1 MKNTI
6 SSLFLSII
14 LGLVFVSS
22 ANAQNTNRV
31 TGFVFNESRTPVSNV
46 YVELQTEFY
55 STVSRIRTPGSGQY
69 SFAGIPSGIYYVK
82 VLTAGTEY
90 EEQVRSVS
98 LVPISVIQG
107 RGSVTEQV
115 DFYLR
120 ARKNRSAGSFGAP
133 AVVFAQDVPP
143 ESSGLYNEALQDL
156 SAGKEGPAF
165 DKLKRSIEIFP
176 DYYLALNRL
185 GTEYLNKG
193 FYEASAVLLAQ
204 ALTVNKRSGSSSLGL
219 GLSLFRLGRIDGAV
233 DQFENVIKLD
243 PESANGHLWLGIS
256 RHGQKKFPEALSAL
270 LKANEITGGTSAEVH
285 WQLAR
290 VYKDQNRFERAAAEL
305 ELFLKYRPEAENQ
318 EEIKQV
324 IASLRKKE

>member
-1 MKNTI
+1 MKNAI
-6 SSLFLSII
+6 RSLFLSGL
-14 LGLVFVSS
+14 LGLVLVSS
-22 ANAQNTNRV
+22 ATAQNTNRV
-31 TGFVFNESRTPVSNV
+31 TGFVFNESRVPVSNV
-46 YVELQTEFY
+46 YVEIQTEFY

-69 SFAGIPSGIYYVK
+69 SFAGLPSGIYYIK

-90 EEQVRSVS
+90 EEQSRSVS
-98 LVPISVIQG
+98 LVPVSVIAG

-120 ARKNRSAGSFGAP
+120 TRKNRSPGTLGAP
-133 AVVFAQDVPP
+133 AVVFAQDIPT
-143 ESSGLYNEALQDL
+143 ESSGLYNEAVQAL
-156 SAGKEGPAF
+156 STGDEVAAYE
-165 DKLKRSIEIFP
+165 KLKRSIELFP

-193 FYEASAVLLAQ
+193 FYEASALLLAK
-204 ALTVNKRSGSSSLGL
+204 ALSVNKRSTSSSLGL
-219 GLSLFRLGRIDGAV
+219 GLSLFRLGKVDGAV
-233 DQFENVIKLD
+233 DQFENVVKLD

-256 RHGQKKFPEALSAL
+256 RHGQKKFPEALRSL

-290 VYKDQNRFERAAAEL
+290 VYKDQNRFDRAAAEL

-318 EEIKQV
+318 AEIKQV